1 MIGAIAGIIGMIQ
14 AFEAIKLLSRQGDP
28 LIGRFL
34 VFDSLDMTFNE
45 FNIERDEHC
54 PLCGK
59 DASITQ
65 LVDYQ
70 QVCQA

>member
-1 MIGAIAGIIGMIQ
+1 MIGAIAGIIGMVQ
-14 AFEAIKLLSRQGDP
+14 AFETIKLLSGLGDP

-34 VFDSLDMTFNE
+34 VFDALDMTFNE
-45 FNIERDEHC
+45 FNIARDENC

-59 DASITQ
+59 NASINQ

-70 QVCQA
+70 QICQA

>member
-1 MIGAIAGIIGMIQ
+1 MIGAIAGIIGMVQ
-14 AFEAIKLLSRQGDP
+14 AFEAIKLLSGQGDP

-34 VFDSLDMTFNE
+34 VFDALDMSFNE
-45 FNIERDEHC
+45 FNTRRNENC
-54 PLCGK
+54 SLCGK

>member
-1 MIGAIAGIIGMIQ
+1 
-14 AFEAIKLLSRQGDP
+14 
-28 LIGRFL
+28 
-34 VFDSLDMTFNE
+34 VFDALDMTFSE
-45 FNIERDEHC
+45 FNIVRNENC